1 MRKQI
6 ALAILATALLSSAT
20 FAFDG
25 KKEGFMMSAGVG
37 VGLSSTDFTAIYD
50 GWSRGR
56 ANTELGVATSFKIG
70 YGINETYTLYL
81 FRNSAFVDGY
91 SKDPNK
97 ETYGNCVTGVG
108 MNYYIPHSNFYTI
121 AGFGRGQLS
130 KFKESEHK
138 ASKGYGG
145 IIGLGYAFTD
155 TIQIEANYL
164 ATRVDDDGIKL
175 STDAVQLTL
184 NYYFN

>member
-1 MRKQI
+1 MRKKI
-6 ALAILATALLSSAT
+6 ALATLVTALLSSTT

-37 VGLSSTDFTAIYD
+37 VGLSSTDFTSIYD
-50 GWSRGR
+50 GWSSGR
-56 ANTELGVATSFKIG
+56 ANTEIGVATSFKIG
-70 YGINETYTLYL
+70 YGINEAYTLYL

-91 SKDPNK
+91 SKDPKK

-108 MNYYIPHSNFYTI
+108 MNYYIPHSHFYTI
-121 AGFGRGQLS
+121 TGFGRGQLS
-130 KFKESEHK
+130 KFTESEGK
-138 ASKGYGG
+138 AKLGYGG
-145 IIGLGYAFTD
+145 IIGIGYAYTD

-164 ATRVDDDGIKL
+164 GTRVDDDGIKL
-175 STDAVQLTL
+175 STDAVELTL